1 MVELLPY
8 LIINLT
14 FRQKLMKK
22 KLTLEY
28 TLNSSPKVLFP
39 RLSTPGGL
47 SEWFADNVNI
57 QGNIYSFFW
66 GKIEQ
71 KAEILQK
78 KENKYIRFHWLETED
93 SECTWF
99 EFRIN
104 TDDLTGDTALIIT
117 DFIYDEDRDST
128 IELWNSQIAKL
139 KHVIGL

>member
-1 MVELLPY
+1 
-8 LIINLT
+8 
-14 FRQKLMKK
+14 MKK
-22 KLTLEY
+22 KIILEY
-28 TLNSSPKVLFP
+28 TINSSPRVLFP

-57 QGNIYSFFW
+57 NGNHLSFFW
-66 GKIEQ
+66 DKSEQ
-71 KAEILQK
+71 RAEVVQK
-78 KENKYIRFHWLETED
+78 KENRYIRYRWLDTDEPDTQ
-93 SECTWF
+93 WF

-117 DFIYDEDRDST
+117 DFAEDNEKDDA

>member
-1 MVELLPY
+1 
-8 LIINLT
+8 
-14 FRQKLMKK
+14 MKK
-22 KLTLEY
+22 KIVLEY

-57 QGNIYSFFW
+57 NGNQYSFFW
-66 GKIEQ
+66 EKTEQ
-71 KAEILQK
+71 KADIIQRK
-78 KENKYIRFHWLETED
+78 DNKYIRFRWVD
-93 SECTWF
+93 SEDPESQWF

-104 TDDLTGDTALIIT
+104 TDELTGDTALIIT
-117 DFIYDEDRDST
+117 DFADELDKDST